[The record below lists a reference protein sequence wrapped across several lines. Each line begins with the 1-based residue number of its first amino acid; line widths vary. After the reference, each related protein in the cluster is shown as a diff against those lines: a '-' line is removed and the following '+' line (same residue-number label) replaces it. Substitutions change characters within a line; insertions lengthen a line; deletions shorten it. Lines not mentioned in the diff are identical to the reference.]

1 MDRPD
6 IRKKYDGWMIG
17 QIPIFINKDSQMG
30 RVHLKILDGRADGWI
45 GGQTYTQTNDRNKDM
60 SLTLG
65 AVFVYDSP
73 D

>member
-1 MDRPD
+1 MD
-6 IRKKYDGWMIG
+6 
-17 QIPIFINKDSQMG
+17 

-45 GGQTYTQTNDRNKDM
+45 GGQTYRQTNDRNKDM